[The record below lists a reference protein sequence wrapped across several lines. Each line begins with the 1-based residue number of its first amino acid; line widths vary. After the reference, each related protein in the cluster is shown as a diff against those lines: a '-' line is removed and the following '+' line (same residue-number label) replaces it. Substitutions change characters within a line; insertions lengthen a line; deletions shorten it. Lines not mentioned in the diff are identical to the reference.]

1 MMEKIEWYQEVLEL
15 EPSSKVFFPLAKLLQ
30 NNNQPNEAVATLRQG
45 LDRHPEFFEARLMLI
60 DLLEN
65 SGRNEEALQEVER
78 LGSKLDLYPGFW
90 QAWAGVCEQQGQLDV
105 SMALRLLAVF
115 LSGKDVSL
123 MDVLQHGLQSIL
135 GYPSV
140 SRDSLP
146 DPSSVSDS
154 AAPVEHSEPVL
165 EALETTGCN
174 QASIADDND
183 ASAIC
188 GQAEEPAPLPSM
200 EPDELADAEE
210 EPFSLRTRTMA
221 TVLLEQGDLQ
231 GALDIYEELLAAAG
245 NPEKKQELQERIDE
259 LKSKMKTGA
268 YTPELDEPKAEE
280 PLQGK
285 QKLLDALENLA
296 KRLEVRASG

>member
-60 DLLEN
+60 DLLES
-65 SGRNEEALQEVER
+65 SGRSEEALQEVER

-105 SMALRLLAVF
+105 SVALRLLAVS

-123 MDVLQHGLQSIL
+123 MDVLQQGLQSIL
-135 GYPSV
+135 GNPPV
-140 SRDSLP
+140 SGISLIAS
-146 DPSSVSDS
+146 SSVSDA
-154 AAPVEHSEPVL
+154 AAPAGHIEPTPEVL
-165 EALETTGCN
+165 EKTAGSHAPVANETVSPAERG
-174 QASIADDND
+174 QMEESISLA
-183 ASAIC
+183 
-188 GQAEEPAPLPSM
+188 PA
-200 EPDELADAEE
+200 EPDELADEE

-231 GALDIYEELLAAAG
+231 GALDIYEELLAVAES
-245 NPEKKQELQERIDE
+245 PEKKQELQERISE
-259 LKSKMKTGA
+259 LSSRMKTGV
-268 YTPELDEPKAEE
+268 YEPEHDEPKADE

-296 KRLEVRASG
+296 KRLEVRAGG